1 MRLLVH
7 CYKPAEGPSA
17 LEKPMVGDISILL
30 VDDHTLFR
38 ESLGRSLEAKPSFRI
53 AGSCASAA
61 EALRVLNREKVDLVL
76 LDYDLGDGQGS
87 SFVEEVRRYFKGPV
101 LVVTA
106 GMSDTDT
113 VQAFISG
120 CSGIFL
126 KHNPLAKL
134 FEAISKVL
142 GGETWLDPNVVK
154 PLVRGA
160 AAKSGQ
166 PQSQPLSARE
176 HRVLKAI
183 LEGSTNKEIAR
194 QLGVSENSVKWVTH
208 QLLKKTGVR
217 KRSQLVR
224 VALEKHLLI
233 PKASL

>member
-1 MRLLVH
+1 MDGEIR
-7 CYKPAEGPSA
+7 
-17 LEKPMVGDISILL
+17 ILL

-38 ESLGRSLEAKPSFRI
+38 ESLGRSLEAKSNFRI

-61 EALRVLNREKVDLVL
+61 EAVRVLNREKVDIVL
-76 LDYDLGDGQGS
+76 LDYDLGDGKGS
-87 SFVEEVRRYFKGPV
+87 SFVAEVRRDFKLPV

-113 VQAFISG
+113 VQVFISG

-134 FEAISKVL
+134 FEAIARVM
-142 GGETWLDPNVVK
+142 GGETWLDPNVIK

-160 AAKSGQ
+160 AAKSSQ
-166 PQSQPLSARE
+166 TQSQSLSPRE
-176 HRVLKAI
+176 HKVLRAI
-183 LEGSTNKEIAR
+183 LEGLTNKEIAR
-194 QLGVSENSVKWVTH
+194 QLGVSENSVKWITH
-208 QLLKKTGVR
+208 QLFKKTGVR

-224 VALEKHLLI
+224 IALEKRLFVTEAG
-233 PKASL
+233 P

>member
-1 MRLLVH
+1 MDGEIR
-7 CYKPAEGPSA
+7 
-17 LEKPMVGDISILL
+17 ILL
-30 VDDHTLFR
+30 IDDHTLFR
-38 ESLGRSLEAKPSFRI
+38 ESLGRSLEAKPNFRI

-61 EALRVLNREKVDLVL
+61 EALRVLDREKVDIVL

-87 SFVEEVRRYFKGPV
+87 SFVEDVKRRFKGPV

-134 FEAISKVL
+134 FEAIAKVM

-154 PLVRGA
+154 PLIRGA
-160 AAKSGQ
+160 AAKSSQ
-166 PQSQPLSARE
+166 SQSQPLSARE

-183 LEGSTNKEIAR
+183 LEGLTNKEIAR

-208 QLLKKTGVR
+208 QLFKKTGVR

-224 VALEKHLLI
+224 IALEKQLFVSGAEL
-233 PKASL
+233 

>member
-1 MRLLVH
+1 MDGEIR
-7 CYKPAEGPSA
+7 
-17 LEKPMVGDISILL
+17 ILL

-38 ESLGRSLEAKPSFRI
+38 ESLGRSLESKTNFRI

-61 EALRVLNREKVDLVL
+61 EALQVLNRERIDIVL

-87 SFVEEVRRYFKGPV
+87 SFVDEVKRHFQGPV
-101 LVVTA
+101 LVLTA

-113 VQAFISG
+113 VQVFISG

-134 FEAISKVL
+134 FEAISKVM

-160 AAKSGQ
+160 AAKSSHP

-176 HRVLKAI
+176 HSVLKAI
-183 LEGSTNKEIAR
+183 LEGLTTKEIAR
-194 QLGVSENSVKWVTH
+194 KLGVSENSVKWITH
-208 QLLKKTGVR
+208 QLFKKTGVR

-224 VALEKHLLI
+224 IALEKHLFVTD
-233 PKASL
+233 KS

>member
-1 MRLLVH
+1 MDGEIR
-7 CYKPAEGPSA
+7 
-17 LEKPMVGDISILL
+17 ILL
-30 VDDHTLFR
+30 VDDHNLFR
-38 ESLGRSLEAKPSFRI
+38 ESLGRSLESKPNFRI

-61 EALRVLNREKVDLVL
+61 EALAVLNREKVDIVL
-76 LDYDLGDGQGS
+76 LDYDLGDGQGA
-87 SFVEEVRRYFKGPV
+87 SFVEEVKRYFKGPV

-134 FEAISKVL
+134 FEAISKVI
-142 GGETWLDPNVVK
+142 GGETWLDPSVVK

-160 AAKSGQ
+160 AAKSSQ
-166 PQSQPLSARE
+166 PQAQPLSARE
-176 HRVLKAI
+176 HTVLKAI
-183 LEGSTNKEIAR
+183 LEGLTNKEIAR

-208 QLLKKTGVR
+208 QLFKKTGVR
-217 KRSQLVR
+217 KRSQLVCI
-224 VALEKHLLI
+224 ALEKQLFVAGAEL
-233 PKASL
+233 

>member
-1 MRLLVH
+1 MDGEIR
-7 CYKPAEGPSA
+7 
-17 LEKPMVGDISILL
+17 ILL

-61 EALRVLNREKVDLVL
+61 EALRVLNREKIDIVL

-87 SFVEEVRRYFKGPV
+87 SLVEEVKRRFKGPV

-134 FEAISKVL
+134 YEAIFKVM

-160 AAKSGQ
+160 AAKSSH
-166 PQSQPLSARE
+166 PQSQPISARE
-176 HRVLKAI
+176 HSVLKAI
-183 LEGSTNKEIAR
+183 LEGLTTKEIAR
-194 QLGVSENSVKWVTH
+194 QLGVSENSVKWITH
-208 QLLKKTGVR
+208 QLFKKTGVR

-224 VALEKHLLI
+224 VALEKQLFVTRAEL
-233 PKASL
+233 